1 MTLIRPLPGPASA
14 DDRVE
19 HDERADA
26 WATIREVH
34 AYCAR
39 RCPLRERCPGMA
51 CKQYQR
57 EHAAKD
63 VIARL
68 DEAPEAEMA
77 AIGPAGVILEPTV
90 R

>member
-1 MTLIRPLPGPASA
+1 MTLIRPLPGPENA
-14 DDRVE
+14 DDTIAR
-19 HDERADA
+19 DERADS
-26 WATIREVH
+26 WAIIREVH

-39 RCPLRERCPGMA
+39 RCPHRERCPGMA

-57 EHAAKD
+57 EMAAKD

-68 DEAPEAEMA
+68 DAAPEMEE
-77 AIGPAGVILEPTV
+77 PEHFAGVILEPTV